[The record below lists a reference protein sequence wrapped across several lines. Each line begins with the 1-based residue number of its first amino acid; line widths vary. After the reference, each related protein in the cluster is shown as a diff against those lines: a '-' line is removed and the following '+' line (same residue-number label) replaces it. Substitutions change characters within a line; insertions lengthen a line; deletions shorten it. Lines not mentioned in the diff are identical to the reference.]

1 MAKEYISSLS
11 VLDDDR
17 VDIKL
22 LTNLPDYLTIS
33 LCLEQHVLTCLEQPQ
48 DKSRHTASQDSSRR
62 DGSMLLWCVAAY
74 VYVAMLA
81 AMNAI
86 SCAAY

>member
-1 MAKEYISSLS
+1 MIKSYSLFIAVRPS
-11 VLDDDR
+11 VTMR
-17 VDIKL
+17 L
-22 LTNLPDYLTIS
+22 LG
-33 LCLEQHVLTCLEQPQ
+33 LCLEQDVLTCLEQPQ